1 MRILLKEIREAQFM
15 TQREL
20 AEKSGVGVATIA
32 RMEKSKHQPTF
43 RTIKRLAAALGV
55 DPSELAIRES

>member
-32 RMEKSKHQPTF
+32 RIEKSKHQPAF

-55 DPSELAIRES
+55 DPSELAIRGS